1 MGEKVFHSSERS
13 SKRSV
18 TAARPLVL
26 EPCGRWHGRL
36 TAYIVR
42 EHQRGRRLSD
52 ILADRFLVEH
62 ASAAAIAHL
71 LEDPRLIHR
80 LRDNCLRPL
89 SARPDIM
96 AGGER
101 RSDGRRLRQA
111 EDGDTAASVAP
122 GSRNAPLH

>member
-1 MGEKVFHSSERS
+1 VFHSSHRS
-13 SKRSV
+13 SRRLV
-18 TAARPLVL
+18 TAARPFVL
-26 EPCGRWHGRL
+26 EPCGCWHGRL

-62 ASAAAIAHL
+62 ASAAAVAHL

-80 LRDNCLRPL
+80 LSDDFLGSL
-89 SARPDIM
+89 SGRPDIM

-101 RSDGRRLRQA
+101 RSDGGTPRQA
-111 EDGDTAASVAP
+111 EHSDTAASAAP
-122 GSRNAPLH
+122 GSRHASTR

>member
-1 MGEKVFHSSERS
+1 VFHSSQRS
-13 SKRSV
+13 SRRSV
-18 TAARPLVL
+18 TAARPFVL

-62 ASAAAIAHL
+62 ASAAAVAHL

-80 LRDNCLRPL
+80 LSADCLRPL
-89 SARPDIM
+89 SGRPDIM

-101 RSDGRRLRQA
+101 RSDGGTPQQA
-111 EDGDTAASVAP
+111 EYGDAAASVAP
-122 GSRNAPLH
+122 GSRHASMR

>member
-1 MGEKVFHSSERS
+1 VFHSSHRS
-13 SKRSV
+13 SRRSV
-18 TAARPLVL
+18 TAARPFVL

-62 ASAAAIAHL
+62 ASAAAVAHL

-80 LRDNCLRPL
+80 LSDDCLRPL
-89 SARPDIM
+89 SGRPDIM

-101 RSDGRRLRQA
+101 RSDGGKPRQA
-111 EDGDTAASVAP
+111 EYGDTAASVAP
-122 GSRNAPLH
+122 GSRHASMR